1 MVAAARPRRSAG
13 ARSAN
18 RPSAQDAPSD
28 VAQRRFQIE
37 GAFPTKV
44 ALRLD
49 PRMPFEQW
57 RDLGPRLSRFASAS
71 AWWLGD
77 WLVFGRDKY
86 DRRYKL
92 AAVSTALDYQ
102 TLRNYAVVARRFPPN
117 RRRELLTFQHHAEV
131 CALEDG
137 EQERWLDLAEQGKW
151 SRNELRRRLRCAHR
165 TAVVDSDPEVV
176 SLRIGV
182 ERAREERWR
191 QAAEEVECPLLA
203 WLTRVADDAA
213 ASVLGPAESQNLV

>member
-1 MVAAARPRRSAG
+1 MVAAARPRRSA
-13 ARSAN
+13 SASSLSQ
-18 RPSAQDAPSD
+18 SATQDASAD
-28 VAQRRFQIE
+28 VAPRRFQIE
-37 GAFPTKV
+37 GAVPTKV
-44 ALRLD
+44 GLRLD

-102 TLRNYAVVARRFPPN
+102 TLRNYAVVARRFCPS
-117 RRRELLTFQHHAEV
+117 RRRESLTFQHHAEV
-131 CALEDG
+131 CALDDAD
-137 EQERWLDLAEQGKW
+137 QDHWLDLAEQGKW
-151 SRNELRRRLRCAHR
+151 SRNELRRRLRSAHR
-165 TAVVDSDPEVV
+165 AAGVDAEMDVV

-182 ERAREERWR
+182 EREREERWR

-203 WLTRVADDAA
+203 WLTHVVDDAA
-213 ASVLGPAESQNLV
+213 ARVLGAAEPGNAV